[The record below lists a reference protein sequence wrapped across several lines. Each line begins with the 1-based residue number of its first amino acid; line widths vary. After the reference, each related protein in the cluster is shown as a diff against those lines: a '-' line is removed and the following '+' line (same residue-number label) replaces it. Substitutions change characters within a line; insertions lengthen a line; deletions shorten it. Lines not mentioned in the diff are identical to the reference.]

1 MERAIDRQISDN
13 LGKLK
18 TDVNN
23 LVKERMVKLSR
34 RLKRILK
41 ALKKNYVEK
50 DKYDALEIK
59 NRASQF
65 GIQLHISEKKE
76 LEKQLEVEREEL
88 ASVRETLRKYTIK
101 VIKAEKEEVKLIKAE
116 QEKEFAKKLA
126 LQNMQENANLKFEN
140 ENIYALME
148 DLEAQLSE
156 AQEKIDSFQAAIAV
170 ANKELQ
176 RRSQSQL
183 RQLRF

>member
-1 MERAIDRQISDN
+1 MERAIDRHISDN

-23 LVKERMVKLSR
+23 LVKERMIKLAR

-41 ALKKNYVEK
+41 ALKQNYVEK

-65 GIQLHISEKKE
+65 GIQLHISEKKKQ
-76 LEKQLEVEREEL
+76 EKELEVERKKL
-88 ASVRETLRKYTIK
+88 ALVRETLRKYTIK
-101 VIKAEKEEVKLIKAE
+101 VIKAEKEEVKLIKAKK
-116 QEKEFAKKLA
+116 EKEFAKKLA
-126 LQNMQENANLKFEN
+126 LQNMQENTDLKLEN
-140 ENIYALME
+140 DSIYALME
-148 DLEAQLSE
+148 DLEAQLAE

-170 ANKELQ
+170 ATKELQ
-176 RRSQSQL
+176 RRSQLQL
-183 RQLRF
+183 RKLRF